1 MSKSVAV
8 SAKTVA
14 PGPSLIALLVA
25 LSVSAAVLAPAPALA
40 KKGDKGAAG
49 GNSGGNAPATLPVC
63 TLADLSIG
71 ASACSGFFQGN
82 LLSNNASD
90 LSAQA
95 SGLAAIGL
103 ADWSGALVE
112 PQINLDDNPLV
123 NFQTSLNGATWI
135 GIHYGAGAKSPSP
148 HTPGGV
154 TAFYRF
160 DAGVN
165 LDSFTVPYGSASAA
179 RLYSTGPLLPTNT
192 QGVTAVPEP
201 AAWALMILGFG
212 AAGAVLRRRRAAFA

>member
-14 PGPSLIALLVA
+14 AGPSLMALVLI
-25 LSVSAAVLAPAPALA
+25 VSAVVLAPAPALA
-40 KKGDKGAAG
+40 KKGGN
-49 GNSGGNAPATLPVC
+49 GNSGGASGGDAPATLPIC
-63 TLADLSIG
+63 TLADLSTG

-82 LLSNNASD
+82 LLSNNSSD

-95 SGLAAIGL
+95 NGLAAIGL
-103 ADWSGALVE
+103 ANWNGALAE
-112 PQINLDDNPLV
+112 PQINLGGNPLV
-123 NFQTSLNGATWI
+123 NFQTALNGVTWI
-135 GIHYGAGAKSPSP
+135 GVHFGGGANSPSP

-179 RLYSTGPLLPTNT
+179 RLYSTGPLLPSNI

-212 AAGAVLRRRRAAFA
+212 TAGAVLRRRRAGAFA